1 MKSALAILFSVCVLV
16 GIGQVLQ
23 SPAIE
28 VSPSIYDTGVAVIP
42 TTEIPAVPDSVAEIP
57 MPPEIP
63 TVPVTDASF
72 GRGNSCP
79 DGGNCNLPANNDTNE
94 NAGTDSQR
102 RERGIVA
109 GVGCC
114 AGKAVKALL
123 GRERRAARRASRG

>member
-1 MKSALAILFSVCVLV
+1 MKVALAILFSVCVLV

-28 VSPSIYDTGVAVIP
+28 VSSSIYDGYAAVTP

-63 TVPVTDASF
+63 TVPVIDISL
-72 GRGNSCP
+72 GKSNCCP
-79 DGGNCNLPANNDTNE
+79 NGGNCNLPTNTDTKE
-94 NAGTDSQR
+94 NVDTDSQR
-102 RERGIVA
+102 QERRVVA
-109 GVGCC
+109 GVGRGV
-114 AGKAVKALL
+114 GKVIKTLL